1 MGRYFAKKMGS
12 VQILIYSNK
21 LTTFKMFSI
30 LAISALLAAASAD
43 TVGYLPAPAP
53 APYLAPQPYAFT
65 YGVSDSYSGSEYAA
79 QAADDGK
86 VVTGSYSVHLP
97 DGRIQTVTYT
107 ADHVTGYHADVT
119 YSGAAKYPE
128 YVPNYPLY
136 KPKFVYKPLNEVLA
150 AYGHAV

>member
-1 MGRYFAKKMGS
+1 MGS
-12 VQILIYSNK
+12 VEILIYSNK
-21 LTTFKMFSI
+21 PTTFKMFSI
-30 LAISALLAAASAD
+30 FAISALLAVASAD
-43 TVGYLPAPAP
+43 TGYLPAPAP

-136 KPKFVYKPLNEVLA
+136 KPLNEVLA

>member
-1 MGRYFAKKMGS
+1 
-12 VQILIYSNK
+12 
-21 LTTFKMFSI
+21 MFSI
-30 LAISALLAAASAD
+30 FAISALLAVASAD
-43 TVGYLPAPAP
+43 TGYLPAPAP
-53 APYLAPQPYAFT
+53 APYLAPQPYALT
-65 YGVSDSYSGSEYAA
+65 YGVSDTYSGSEYAA

-86 VVTGSYSVHLP
+86 
-97 DGRIQTVTYT
+97 D
-107 ADHVTGYHADVT
+107 VTGYHADVT